1 MKRINNYLQYY
12 IMNTYTTSN
21 SIVATN
27 QSRFIS
33 KKISALLFSL
43 ICAITLAACAGDGD
57 GDGDG
62 GGGGGGGGVQATNF
76 PTGVSVLNLRIIPD
90 TTNATLRW
98 NNPNADIASISIS
111 YKLYKATNFETPIV
125 ITDNARTA
133 RNAMNMKGVIDEGLT
148 TNKTYTFSISL
159 ELKGAD
165 ESVTTS
171 AVQVTR
177 LIGPNLD
184 GDEYAD
190 ADPRRFDGD
199 GGNSTGGDGG
209 GGIVPDDTTMR
220 PFGVTELEANPGIL
234 AVTLSWNNP
243 DADIESI
250 NIGYQRA
257 NLVGERLIKSSTK
270 ITRNAKNVRET
281 IIGLTNGQTYNFTV
295 SLTLRGDDADKEV
308 VEASAI
314 ATPGVFSVT
323 RLTALAGP
331 DNVTLSWNNPNTQIA
346 SINISYEIA
355 GSNDVQYW
363 GLITNPAQIET
374 KAQNVQETIDN
385 LTNEGTY
392 IFTVS
397 LTLAD
402 TNLNKV
408 AIPRSVS
415 ATLALL
421 SVTALKATL
430 GRDIVTLSWNNPA
443 ADIERI
449 NIRYSDLDA
458 LRVSGS
464 AVITDDDRTTNGK
477 MNVQDVIR
485 IVVNEETYNFTVSL
499 TLKGVYA
506 GREGPPASVVLAVGP
521 DYDGDNIAD
530 FVDPDENGD
539 GEPDKD
545 FDGDGIH
552 DFRDPDASGNGRPN
566 RDSDGDGT
574 FDYLDINDDND
585 PFNDDVDIDDDG
597 DGLIEIGSFVVN
609 GVTYSDIDQVRNG
622 LDGNFLR
629 RIVPGMDVTTGRGC
643 GGACKGYELIED
655 ISIHGN
661 WDPIGE
667 CRDYNTA
674 TDVCQSDEFYLF
686 KAIFEGNGWTI
697 SHFTINTG
705 GVYANAAGFFG
716 ALSSNAVIRNVNIRS
731 ASINGGRNNV
741 GLLAGYAG
749 GANIRN
755 SSVEGV
761 VTATTGDNVGGL
773 VGNGRNSIITS
784 SYADGTVTVSG
795 DDRVGG
801 LVGFG
806 ENAMITSSYAESV
819 SVSGTFNIGAL
830 LGSGSGTIIT
840 SSYAKG
846 VTVSGTSNI
855 GALLGEGDD
864 ATISL
869 SYAINGRASG
879 TNNNVGGLVGFG
891 IGSNITLSYIA
902 GMNVNGKNNVGG
914 LVGRGVSSTITSSY
928 AVNGSAI
935 GTGDDVGGLV
945 GEGADATIL
954 LSHAVGMNINGNENV
969 GGLLGEGT
977 NTDMMSSRAENMNIS
992 GSENVGGLVGEGTN
1006 SDIKSSYAEVED
1018 VIGSGGSIGGLL
1030 GNGASARITS
1040 SYAQLD
1046 SIEGTSSIGGLLGGG
1061 TNAAV
1066 NLSYAEVGSIEG
1078 INFIGG
1084 LLGQGARARITSSY
1098 AQLDSIEG
1106 TSSIGG
1112 LLGEGTN
1119 AVVTSS
1125 YAEVGNVMNVQQST
1139 GGLVGFVANNIA
1151 NYVTIKSSYAKVGS
1165 ITLGN
1170 NYYGGIGG
1178 LVGDG
1183 SNTNINSS
1191 YSVVGFVTSAPGI
1204 GGLVGRERFNQDIDS
1219 SYWNNGTSGATQT
1232 IGNKEGVA
1240 ADAAQ
1245 TSVTLVRTIDFTE
1258 IYANWVDD
1266 VCDDGSRAWDLNSN
1280 QLYPALT
1287 CTPNGSPAQ
1296 IYSPAL
1302 INPSDP
1308 IPTIPDGFAVT
1319 DLTALTSETSVT
1331 LSWTNPDA
1339 DIKSIDI
1346 SYRRDGSDLQE
1357 YYSTRD
1363 PSRIGGSA
1371 TNVQHVIS
1379 DLIAEASYNFTVDL
1393 TLGEDDE
1400 DMKGAPPSLYVTT
1413 GADADKDG
1421 VVDSMDDDRDGDE
1434 LVDDM
1439 DRDDDG
1445 NGLIEIAT
1453 ADEFNQI
1460 RYNLLGSGLTASDG
1474 ATPDTNG
1481 CGGLNDIIECSG
1493 YELVANISLAG
1504 YTNWIPIGSCDRI
1517 MPAVSGVGVE
1527 FCAPETSSFNTIF
1540 DGNGHTISDLTITS
1554 AAGIYANAAGLFG
1567 AIGPKSILRNVH
1579 LRSASI
1585 SGGVKNVGLLV
1596 GYAHYGG
1603 ATIMSSSAGGNV
1615 TASSSN
1621 VGGLVGSGRD
1631 DHNSNAVVAIG
1642 SNIISSYVTGVSVRG
1657 VLRVGGLIGDGRG
1670 AVIASSYAEVDSVS
1684 GSRAISNT
1692 DVGGLVGRGERV
1704 AISSSYVTGGTVMG
1718 GSNSVGGLL
1727 GYGIGATITTS
1738 YVQDVS
1744 VSGLNSIGGLL
1755 GQGQDAIIT
1764 SSYVGNGVTLS
1775 ATGAGKGG
1783 NGNAGGLVGSGRR
1796 ATIKTSYSA
1805 AGSIS
1810 ADNNGNTG
1818 GLVGFG
1824 TVKPASSNSYWDRE
1838 ASGITGGSVAGKIT
1852 GLTTAQLQSLNSFYY
1867 GTWNDM
1873 CADGSRAWNF
1883 GTDMQY
1889 PALTC
1894 TPGGLVAQGF
1904 ESNTGGGGLVD
1915 SMDPDR
1921 DGDGLE
1927 DDTDIDDD
1935 GNGLIEIATAD
1946 ELDQIRRN
1954 LLGSGNIMGCGGTTT
1969 GIDRCNGY
1977 ELVANISL
1985 ASYTN
1990 WIPIGSCDRITPA
2003 GSRAEFCAPATSFF
2017 NTIFEGNGHTISDLT
2032 ITSAAHP
2039 YDKGAG
2045 LFGAIGSDS
2054 ILRNVHIRSASISG
2068 GVKNVGLLVGYA
2080 HYGGATIMSSS
2091 AGGDVTASS
2100 SNVGGLVGS
2109 GRDDHSRDAV
2119 VAIGSNIISSYVT
2132 GVSVSGRLRVG
2143 GLIGDGRGAVI
2154 ASSYAEVDSVSGSRD
2169 EGNTDV
2175 GGLVGRG
2182 ERVAISSSY
2191 VTGRTVMG
2199 DSNNVA
2205 GLVGYGI
2212 DAIITTSYVQDVS
2225 VSGSNNIGGLLGQGQ
2240 NAIIT
2245 SSYVGDGVTLS
2256 AAGVGGNGNAGG
2268 LLGAG
2273 DGVTIKTSYSAAGS
2287 ISANGE
2293 VVGGLVA
2300 SVGVGGAINPAS
2312 SNSYWDS
2319 QTSGITGGSVAG
2331 KITGITTTQLI
2342 NPTSS
2347 DAGIYSTWKDRCASS
2362 RLPVWD
2368 FGTTSQYPTLTCTP
2382 GGAAAQRP

>member
-43 ICAITLAACAGDGD
+43 ICAITLAACAGDGGGVAD
-57 GDGDG
+57 EGDGNIG
-62 GGGGGGGGVQATNF
+62 GGGGGAQATNF
-76 PTGVSVLNLRIIPD
+76 PTGISVLNLRIIPD
-90 TTNATLRW
+90 TTNATLSW

-111 YKLYKATNFETPIV
+111 YKLHTATNFETPIV

-190 ADPRRFDGD
+190 ADPRRFGGD
-199 GGNSTGGDGG
+199 GGEGGDGG

-250 NIGYQRA
+250 NISYQRA
-257 NLVGERLIKSSTK
+257 NGVGERLIKSSTK

-430 GRDIVTLSWNNPA
+430 GKDIVTLSWNNPA

-609 GVTYSDIDQVRNG
+609 SLTYSDLDQVRNG

-716 ALSSNAVIRNVNIRS
+716 ALHSSAVIRNVNIRS

-741 GLLAGYAG
+741 GLLAGYTG
-749 GANIRN
+749 GGRISN
-755 SSVEGV
+755 SSVGGV
-761 VTATTGDNVGGL
+761 VTATTVDNVGGL

-806 ENAMITSSYAESV
+806 ENAMITSSYAESAT
-819 SVSGTFNIGAL
+819 VSGTFNIGAL

-846 VTVSGTSNI
+846 VSVSGTSNI

-864 ATISL
+864 AIISL
-869 SYAINGRASG
+869 SYAINGIASG

-891 IGSNITLSYIA
+891 TGSNITLSYIA

-914 LVGRGVSSTITSSY
+914 LLGRGASSTITSSY

-1191 YSVVGFVTSAPGI
+1191 YSVVGLVTSAPGI
-1204 GGLVGRERFNQDIDS
+1204 GGLVGRERFNQVIDS
-1219 SYWNNGTSGATQT
+1219 SYWDNGDISVTQT

-1245 TSVTLVRTIDFTE
+1245 TRATLVRTIDFIE
-1258 IYANWVDD
+1258 IYANWDDD
-1266 VCDDGSRAWDLNSN
+1266 VCDDGSRAWDLFSSE
-1280 QLYPALT
+1280 LYPALT
-1287 CTPNGSPAQ
+1287 CTPNGVDAQ
-1296 IYSPAL
+1296 IYSPL
-1302 INPSDP
+1302 ILGPTTP
-1308 IPTIPDGFAVT
+1308 IPTIPGDLAVT
-1319 DLTALTSETSVT
+1319 DLTAITSETSVT

-1339 DIKSIDI
+1339 DIESIDI

-1363 PSRIGGSA
+1363 PSRIGRSA
-1371 TNVQHVIS
+1371 RNVQHVIS
-1379 DLIAEASYNFTVDL
+1379 DLITEAYYNFTVDL
-1393 TLGEDDE
+1393 TLGGDDAN
-1400 DMKGAPPSLYVTT
+1400 MTGAPPSLYVII

-1453 ADEFNQI
+1453 AAEFNQI

-1481 CGGLNDIIECSG
+1481 CGGLNDITECSG
-1493 YELVANISLAG
+1493 YELVAE
-1504 YTNWIPIGSCDRI
+1504 YIPCW
-1517 MPAVSGVGVE
+1517 
-1527 FCAPETSSFNTIF
+1527 
-1540 DGNGHTISDLTITS
+1540 L
-1554 AAGIYANAAGLFG
+1554 Y
-1567 AIGPKSILRNVH
+1567 
-1579 LRSASI
+1579 
-1585 SGGVKNVGLLV
+1585 
-1596 GYAHYGG
+1596 
-1603 ATIMSSSAGGNV
+1603 
-1615 TASSSN
+1615 
-1621 VGGLVGSGRD
+1621 
-1631 DHNSNAVVAIG
+1631 
-1642 SNIISSYVTGVSVRG
+1642 
-1657 VLRVGGLIGDGRG
+1657 
-1670 AVIASSYAEVDSVS
+1670 
-1684 GSRAISNT
+1684 
-1692 DVGGLVGRGERV
+1692 
-1704 AISSSYVTGGTVMG
+1704 
-1718 GSNSVGGLL
+1718 
-1727 GYGIGATITTS
+1727 
-1738 YVQDVS
+1738 
-1744 VSGLNSIGGLL
+1744 
-1755 GQGQDAIIT
+1755 
-1764 SSYVGNGVTLS
+1764 
-1775 ATGAGKGG
+1775 
-1783 NGNAGGLVGSGRR
+1783 
-1796 ATIKTSYSA
+1796 
-1805 AGSIS
+1805 
-1810 ADNNGNTG
+1810 
-1818 GLVGFG
+1818 
-1824 TVKPASSNSYWDRE
+1824 
-1838 ASGITGGSVAGKIT
+1838 
-1852 GLTTAQLQSLNSFYY
+1852 
-1867 GTWNDM
+1867 
-1873 CADGSRAWNF
+1873 
-1883 GTDMQY
+1883 
-1889 PALTC
+1889 
-1894 TPGGLVAQGF
+1894 
-1904 ESNTGGGGLVD
+1904 
-1915 SMDPDR
+1915 
-1921 DGDGLE
+1921 
-1927 DDTDIDDD
+1927 
-1935 GNGLIEIATAD
+1935 
-1946 ELDQIRRN
+1946 
-1954 LLGSGNIMGCGGTTT
+1954 
-1969 GIDRCNGY
+1969 
-1977 ELVANISL
+1977 
-1985 ASYTN
+1985 
-1990 WIPIGSCDRITPA
+1990 
-2003 GSRAEFCAPATSFF
+2003 
-2017 NTIFEGNGHTISDLT
+2017 
-2032 ITSAAHP
+2032 
-2039 YDKGAG
+2039 
-2045 LFGAIGSDS
+2045 
-2054 ILRNVHIRSASISG
+2054 
-2068 GVKNVGLLVGYA
+2068 
-2080 HYGGATIMSSS
+2080 
-2091 AGGDVTASS
+2091 
-2100 SNVGGLVGS
+2100 
-2109 GRDDHSRDAV
+2109 
-2119 VAIGSNIISSYVT
+2119 
-2132 GVSVSGRLRVG
+2132 
-2143 GLIGDGRGAVI
+2143 
-2154 ASSYAEVDSVSGSRD
+2154 
-2169 EGNTDV
+2169 
-2175 GGLVGRG
+2175 
-2182 ERVAISSSY
+2182 
-2191 VTGRTVMG
+2191 
-2199 DSNNVA
+2199 
-2205 GLVGYGI
+2205 
-2212 DAIITTSYVQDVS
+2212 
-2225 VSGSNNIGGLLGQGQ
+2225 
-2240 NAIIT
+2240 
-2245 SSYVGDGVTLS
+2245 
-2256 AAGVGGNGNAGG
+2256 
-2268 LLGAG
+2268 
-2273 DGVTIKTSYSAAGS
+2273 
-2287 ISANGE
+2287 
-2293 VVGGLVA
+2293 
-2300 SVGVGGAINPAS
+2300 
-2312 SNSYWDS
+2312 
-2319 QTSGITGGSVAG
+2319 
-2331 KITGITTTQLI
+2331 
-2342 NPTSS
+2342 
-2347 DAGIYSTWKDRCASS
+2347 
-2362 RLPVWD
+2362 
-2368 FGTTSQYPTLTCTP
+2368 
-2382 GGAAAQRP
+2382 

>member
-43 ICAITLAACAGDGD
+43 ICAITLAACAGG
-57 GDGDG
+57 GDG
-62 GGGGGGGGVQATNF
+62 GGGGAQATNF

-90 TTNATLRW
+90 TTNATLSW

-111 YKLYKATNFETPIV
+111 YKLHTATNFETPIV

-133 RNAMNMKGVIDEGLT
+133 RNAMNMRGMIDEGLLT
-148 TNKTYTFSISL
+148 TNKTYIFSISL

-250 NIGYQRA
+250 NISYQRA

-270 ITRNAKNVRET
+270 TTRAAKNVRET

-363 GLITNPAQIET
+363 DLITNPAQIET

-415 ATLALL
+415 TTLALL

-430 GRDIVTLSWNNPA
+430 GKDIVTLSWNNPA

-449 NIRYSDLDA
+449 NIRYGDREA
-458 LRVSGS
+458 LSVSGS
-464 AVITDDDRTTNGK
+464 VLITDDRTANGR

-485 IVVNEETYNFTVSL
+485 ILEDFNELYYNFTVSL

-566 RDSDGDGT
+566 RDTDGDT
-574 FDYLDINDDND
+574 IFDYLDTNDDD
-585 PFNDDVDIDDDG
+585 DFFNDDIDVDDDG
-597 DGLIEIGSFVVN
+597 DGLIEIATADELN
-609 GVTYSDIDQVRNG
+609 KVRNN
-622 LDGNFLR
+622 LVGNSLR
-629 RIVPGMDVTTGRGC
+629 TRVSTGFTSSGAGC
-643 GGACKGYELIED
+643 GGLNGRITCNGYELTQD
-655 ISIHGN
+655 MDLGGAN

-716 ALSSNAVIRNVNIRS
+716 ALHSSAVIRNVNIRS

-741 GLLAGYAG
+741 GLLAGYTG
-749 GANIRN
+749 GGRISN
-755 SSVEGV
+755 SSVGGV
-761 VTATTGDNVGGL
+761 VTATTVDNVGGL

-806 ENAMITSSYAESV
+806 ENAMITSSYAESAT
-819 SVSGTFNIGAL
+819 VSGTFNIGAL

-891 IGSNITLSYIA
+891 TGSNITLSYIA

-914 LVGRGVSSTITSSY
+914 LLGRGASSTITSSY

-992 GSENVGGLVGEGTN
+992 
-1006 SDIKSSYAEVED
+1006 
-1018 VIGSGGSIGGLL
+1018 GSGGSIGGLL

-1125 YAEVGNVMNVQQST
+1125 YAEVGEVSNVQQST

-1170 NYYGGIGG
+1170 DYYGGIGG

-1183 SNTNINSS
+1183 SNTNIKSS
-1191 YSVVGFVTSAPGI
+1191 YSVVGSVTPAPGI
-1204 GGLVGRERFNQDIDS
+1204 GGLVGRERFNQDIAF
-1219 SYWNNGTSGATQT
+1219 SYWNEGDPSITQT

-1245 TSVTLVRTIDFTE
+1245 TTVTLVRTIDFTE

-1308 IPTIPDGFAVT
+1308 IPTIPGGFAVT

-1363 PSRIGGSA
+1363 SSRIGRSA

-1379 DLIAEASYNFTVDL
+1379 DLITGASYNFTVDL
-1393 TLGEDDE
+1393 TLGTDDE
-1400 DMKGAPPSLYVTT
+1400 DMKGAPPSLYVVI

-1421 VVDSMDDDRDGDE
+1421 VVDSMDDDRDGDG

-1453 ADEFNQI
+1453 AAEFNQI

-1481 CGGLNDIIECSG
+1481 CGGLNDITECSG
-1493 YELVANISLAG
+1493 YELVDNISLAS
-1504 YTNWIPIGSCDRI
+1504 YTDWTPIGSCDGI
-1517 MPAVSGVGVE
+1517 TDATNTNSE
-1527 FCAPETSSFNTIF
+1527 FCAPETSFFNTIF

-1567 AIGPKSILRNVH
+1567 AIGSDSIVRNVH
-1579 LRSASI
+1579 IRSASI
-1585 SGGVKNVGLLV
+1585 SGGVDNVGLLV

-1615 TASSSN
+1615 TASNSN
-1621 VGGLVGSGRD
+1621 VGGLVGSGRNNRNP
-1631 DHNSNAVVAIG
+1631 HAILAIG
-1642 SNIISSYVTGVSVRG
+1642 SNIISSYVTGVSVSG
-1657 VLRVGGLIGDGRG
+1657 GFRVGGLIGDGRG
-1670 AVIASSYAEVDSVS
+1670 AAIASSYAEVDSVS
-1684 GSRAISNT
+1684 GSKTSGNS
-1692 DVGGLVGRGERV
+1692 DVGGLVGQGERA
-1704 AISSSYVTGGTVMG
+1704 AIISSYVTGRTVMG
-1718 GSNSVGGLL
+1718 GSNNVGGLV
-1727 GYGIGATITTS
+1727 GYGIRAIITMS

-1744 VSGLNSIGGLL
+1744 VSGSNSIAGLL

-1764 SSYVGNGVTLS
+1764 SSYVGDGVTVS
-1775 ATGAGKGG
+1775 AAGDGG
-1783 NGNAGGLVGSGRR
+1783 NGNAGGLVGSGRGV
-1796 ATIKTSYSA
+1796 TIKTSYSA
-1805 AGSIS
+1805 AGPIS
-1810 ADNNGNTG
+1810 ANNKNVG
-1818 GLVGFG
+1818 GLVSFG
-1824 TVKPASSNSYWDRE
+1824 TVNPASSNSYWDSE

-1852 GLTTAQLQSLNSFYY
+1852 GITTAQLQSLNSLYY
-1867 GTWNDM
+1867 GAWNDR

-1915 SMDPDR
+1915 SQDPDR

-1927 DDTDIDDD
+1927 DDTDVDDD

-1977 ELVANISL
+1977 ELVADISL
-1985 ASYTN
+1985 ADYAN
-1990 WIPIGSCDRITPA
+1990 WIPIGSCDGITAATSVKP
-2003 GSRAEFCAPATSFF
+2003 EFCAPENKFF
-2017 NTIFEGNGHTISDLT
+2017 NTIFEGNGYTISDLT
-2032 ITSAAHP
+2032 IASAAHP

-2054 ILRNVHIRSASISG
+2054 ILRNVHLRSASISN

-2091 AGGDVTASS
+2091 AEGEVTASGA
-2100 SNVGGLVGS
+2100 NVGGLVGS
-2109 GRDDHSRDAV
+2109 GRDDHNGHAV
-2119 VAIGSNIISSYVT
+2119 VAIGSNIVSSYVT

-2143 GLIGDGRGAVI
+2143 GLIGDGRGAAI
-2154 ASSYAEVDSVSGSRD
+2154 TSSYAEVDSVIGTRAV
-2169 EGNTDV
+2169 GNADV

-2191 VTGRTVMG
+2191 VTGRTGRTDRTVMG
-2199 DSNNVA
+2199 GSNSVG
-2205 GLVGYGI
+2205 GLLGYGI
-2212 DAIITTSYVQDVS
+2212 SAIITTSYVQDVS

-2240 NAIIT
+2240 SAIII

-2256 AAGVGGNGNAGG
+2256 ATGDGGNGNAGG

-2273 DGVTIKTSYSAAGS
+2273 SSVTIKTSYSAAGS

-2300 SVGVGGAINPAS
+2300 SVGVGGAIDPAS
-2312 SNSYWDS
+2312 SNSYWDRE
-2319 QTSGITGGSVAG
+2319 TSGITGGSVAG
-2331 KITGITTTQLI
+2331 KIEARTTAQLR
-2342 NPTSS
+2342 NSQST
-2347 DAGIYSTWKDRCASS
+2347 AGIYSTWKDGCASGFAA
-2362 RLPVWD
+2362 WD
-2368 FGTTSQYPTLTCTP
+2368 FGTTSQYPVLTCTP
-2382 GGAAAQRP
+2382 GGVDAQRP

>member
-111 YKLYKATNFETPIV
+111 YKLYTATNFETPIV

-250 NIGYQRA
+250 NISYQRA

-430 GRDIVTLSWNNPA
+430 GKDIVTLSWNNPA

-609 GVTYSDIDQVRNG
+609 SLTYSDIDQVRNG

-761 VTATTGDNVGGL
+761 VTATTGINVGGL

-806 ENAMITSSYAESV
+806 ENAMITSSYAESA

-891 IGSNITLSYIA
+891 TGSNITLSYIA

-914 LVGRGVSSTITSSY
+914 LLGRGASSTITSSY

-935 GTGDDVGGLV
+935 GTGGDVGGLV

-977 NTDMMSSRAENMNIS
+977 NADIMSSRAENMNIS

-1078 INFIGG
+1078 ISSIGG
-1084 LLGQGARARITSSY
+1084 LLGNGASARITSSY

-1119 AVVTSS
+1119 ADIKSS
-1125 YAEVGNVMNVQQST
+1125 YAEVRDVINVQQST

-1165 ITLGN
+1165 IHLDN
-1170 NYYGGIGG
+1170 DYYGGIGG

-1183 SNTNINSS
+1183 SNTNIKSS

-1204 GGLVGRERFNQDIDS
+1204 GGLVGRERFNQDIAL
-1219 SYWNNGTSGATQT
+1219 SYWDNGTSGATQT

-1245 TSVTLVRTIDFTE
+1245 TGATLVRTIDFIG
-1258 IYANWVDD
+1258 IYANWDDD
-1266 VCDDGSRAWDLNSN
+1266 VCDDGSRAWDLFSSE
-1280 QLYPALT
+1280 LYPALT
-1287 CTPNGSPAQ
+1287 CTTNGVDAQ

-1331 LSWTNPDA
+1331 LSWNNPDA
-1339 DIKSIDI
+1339 EIIDIRI

-1363 PSRIGGSA
+1363 PSKIARSA
-1371 TNVQHVIS
+1371 TNVQRVIS
-1379 DLIAEASYNFTVDL
+1379 DLITEAYYNFTVDL
-1393 TLGEDDE
+1393 TLGGDDAN
-1400 DMKGAPPSLYVTT
+1400 MTGAPPSLYVII

-1421 VVDSMDDDRDGDE
+1421 VVDSMDDDRDGDG

-1453 ADEFNQI
+1453 AAEFNQV
-1460 RYNLLGSGLTASDG
+1460 RDDLTGRSFAG
-1474 ATPDTNG
+1474 NTNG

-1493 YELVANISLAG
+1493 YELVANISLDG
-1504 YTNWIPIGSCDRI
+1504 YDDWTPIGSCDGI
-1517 MPAVSGVGVE
+1517 TKATSVKPE
-1527 FCAPETSSFNTIF
+1527 FCAPENKFFNTIF
-1540 DGNGHTISDLTITS
+1540 DGNGYTISDLTITS
-1554 AAGIYANAAGLFG
+1554 AADPYDKGAGLFG
-1567 AIGPKSILRNVH
+1567 AISSDSILRNVH
-1579 LRSASI
+1579 IRSASI

-1631 DHNSNAVVAIG
+1631 NHDGHAVVAIG
-1642 SNIISSYVTGVSVRG
+1642 SNIISSYVTGVSVSG
-1657 VLRVGGLIGDGRG
+1657 HLRVGGLIGDGRG
-1670 AVIASSYAEVDSVS
+1670 AAITSSYAEVDSVS

-1755 GQGQDAIIT
+1755 GQGQNAIIT

-1775 ATGAGKGG
+1775 ATGAGAGG
-1783 NGNAGGLVGSGRR
+1783 NGNAGGLVGSGRGV
-1796 ATIKTSYSA
+1796 TIKTSYSA

-1838 ASGITGGSVAGKIT
+1838 TSTITGGDMAGKIT

-1867 GTWNDM
+1867 GDWNDK

-1915 SMDPDR
+1915 SQDPDR

-1927 DDTDIDDD
+1927 DDTDVDDD

-1990 WIPIGSCDRITPA
+1990 WIPIGSCDRITDVTQTN
-2003 GSRAEFCAPATSFF
+2003 SEFCAPATSFF
-2017 NTIFEGNGHTISDLT
+2017 NTIFDGNGYTISDLT
-2032 ITSAAHP
+2032 ITSAVAHP

-2091 AGGDVTASS
+2091 AGGEITASG

-2109 GRDDHSRDAV
+2109 GHGNNDKLVILAL
-2119 VAIGSNIISSYVT
+2119 GSNIVSSYVT
-2132 GVSVSGRLRVG
+2132 GVSVSGNKRVG
-2143 GLIGDGRGAVI
+2143 GLVGDGRQAVI
-2154 ASSYAEVDSVSGSRD
+2154 TSSYAEVDSVSGSKTLSSD
-2169 EGNTDV
+2169 INA
-2175 GGLVGRG
+2175 GGLVGHG
-2182 ERVAISSSY
+2182 QNTIITSSY
-2191 VTGRTVMG
+2191 VTGGTVMSSG
-2199 DSNNVA
+2199 RNIG
-2205 GLVGYGI
+2205 GLVGGGL
-2212 DAIITTSYVQDVS
+2212 ASTITTSYVQDVS
-2225 VSGSNNIGGLLGQGQ
+2225 VSGGGRIGGLLGFGQ
-2240 NAIIT
+2240 NSIIT

-2256 AAGVGGNGNAGG
+2256 ATGVNIAGIVGS
-2268 LLGAG
+2268 G
-2273 DGVTIKTSYSAAGS
+2273 DGVTIKTSYSAAGPIS
-2287 ISANGE
+2287 IVSNA
-2293 VVGGLVA
+2293 GGLV
-2300 SVGVGGAINPAS
+2300 GFTNNNAI
-2312 SNSYWDS
+2312 SNSYWNS
-2319 QTSGITGGSVAG
+2319 QRSGNGITRTIGSIGGNSEG
-2331 KITGITTTQLI
+2331 RTTTQLI

-2362 RLPVWD
+2362 RLPAWD
-2368 FGTTSQYPTLTCTP
+2368 FGTTSQYPVLTCTP
-2382 GGAAAQRP
+2382 GGAAAQR

>member
-12 IMNTYTTSN
+12 IMNTYTTSD

-43 ICAITLAACAGDGD
+43 ICVITLAACA
-57 GDGDG
+57 
-62 GGGGGGGGVQATNF
+62 GGGGGGVQATNF

-90 TTNATLRW
+90 TTNATLSW

-111 YKLYKATNFETPIV
+111 YKLQTATNFETPIV

-133 RNAMNMKGVIDEGLT
+133 RNAMNMKGVIDEGLLT

-190 ADPRRFDGD
+190 ADPLRPDE
-199 GGNSTGGDGG
+199 DGG

-250 NIGYQRA
+250 NISYQRA

-270 ITRNAKNVRET
+270 TTRAAKNVRET

-355 GSNDVQYW
+355 GSNNVQYW
-363 GLITNPAQIET
+363 DLITNPAQIET

-397 LTLAD
+397 LTLVD

-415 ATLALL
+415 TTLALL

-430 GRDIVTLSWNNPA
+430 GKDIVTLSWNNPA

-449 NIRYSDLDA
+449 NIRYGDREA
-458 LRVSGS
+458 LSVSGS
-464 AVITDDDRTTNGK
+464 VLITDDRTANGR

-485 IVVNEETYNFTVSL
+485 ILEDFNELYYNFTVSL

-566 RDSDGDGT
+566 RDSDGDT
-574 FDYLDINDDND
+574 IFDYLDINDDND
-585 PFNDDVDIDDDG
+585 AFNDDVDIDDDG
-597 DGLIEIGSFVVN
+597 DGLIEIGSFVVD

-629 RIVPGMDVTTGRGC
+629 RIVPGMDVITGRGC
-643 GGACKGYELIED
+643 GGACNGYELIED

-806 ENAMITSSYAESV
+806 ENAMITSSYAESA

-954 LSHAVGMNINGNENV
+954 LSHAVGMNINGDENV

-977 NTDMMSSRAENMNIS
+977 NADIMSSRAENMNIS

-1046 SIEGTSSIGGLLGGG
+1046 SIEGTSSIGGLVGYGA
-1061 TNAAV
+1061 NAVV
-1066 NLSYAEVGSIEG
+1066 NLSYAEVGSIAG
-1078 INFIGG
+1078 SDTIGG
-1084 LLGQGARARITSSY
+1084 LVGKGARTRITSSY

-1219 SYWNNGTSGATQT
+1219 SYWNNETRSITQT

-1308 IPTIPDGFAVT
+1308 IPTIPGGFAVT
-1319 DLTALTSETSVT
+1319 DLTAITSETSVT

-1363 PSRIGGSA
+1363 PSRIGRSA

-1379 DLIAEASYNFTVDL
+1379 DLITEASYNFTVDL
-1393 TLGEDDE
+1393 TLGTDDE
-1400 DMKGAPPSLYVTT
+1400 DMKGVPPSVYVVIA
-1413 GADADKDG
+1413 ADADKDG
-1421 VVDSMDDDRDGDE
+1421 VVDSLDDDRDGDG

-1453 ADEFNQI
+1453 AAEFNQV
-1460 RYNLLGSGLTASDG
+1460 RDDLTGRSFAG
-1474 ATPDTNG
+1474 NTNG
-1481 CGGLNDIIECSG
+1481 CGGLNDISVCSG
-1493 YELVANISLAG
+1493 YELVANISLDG
-1504 YTNWIPIGSCDRI
+1504 YDDWTPIGSCDGI
-1517 MPAVSGVGVE
+1517 TKATSVKPE
-1527 FCAPETSSFNTIF
+1527 FCAPENKFFNTIF

-1755 GQGQDAIIT
+1755 GQGQNAIIT

-1775 ATGAGKGG
+1775 ATGAGDSG
-1783 NGNAGGLVGSGRR
+1783 NGNAGGLVGSGRGV
-1796 ATIKTSYSA
+1796 TIKTSYSA

-1867 GTWNDM
+1867 GTWNDR

-1915 SMDPDR
+1915 SQDPDR

-1927 DDTDIDDD
+1927 DDTDVDDD

-1990 WIPIGSCDRITPA
+1990 WIPIGSCDRITDA
-2003 GSRAEFCAPATSFF
+2003 TSLNAEFCAPETSFF
-2017 NTIFEGNGHTISDLT
+2017 NTIFDGNGYTISDLT
-2032 ITSAAHP
+2032 ITSAAGI
-2039 YDKGAG
+2039 YANAAG
-2045 LFGAIGSDS
+2045 LFGAIGSNS
-2054 ILRNVHIRSASISG
+2054 IVRNVHLRSASISD

-2109 GRDDHSRDAV
+2109 GRNNRNPH
-2119 VAIGSNIISSYVT
+2119 AILALGSNIISSYVT

-2143 GLIGDGRGAVI
+2143 GLIGDGRGAAI
-2154 ASSYAEVDSVSGSRD
+2154 TSSYAEVDSVSGSRAIAD
-2169 EGNTDV
+2169 SDV
-2175 GGLVGRG
+2175 GGLVGQG
-2182 ERVAISSSY
+2182 ERAAIISSY

-2199 DSNNVA
+2199 GSNNVG

-2212 DAIITTSYVQDVS
+2212 GATITTSYVQDVS

-2273 DGVTIKTSYSAAGS
+2273 DDVTIKTSYSAAGS

-2293 VVGGLVA
+2293 DVGGLVA

-2331 KITGITTTQLI
+2331 KIEARTTAQLI

-2347 DAGIYSTWKDRCASS
+2347 DAGIYSTWKDRCASGF
-2362 RLPVWD
+2362 PAWD
-2368 FGTTSQYPTLTCTP
+2368 FGTTSEYPALTCTP